1 MYRQIANETV
11 TKKDGST
18 ESVVIQGIYRKSDN
32 AFIPFNTANRD
43 YQDYLAWV
51 ADGNTADPAS

>member
-1 MYRQIANETV
+1 MYKQIANEIV

-32 AFIPFNTANRD
+32 AFIPFSTANRD
-43 YQDYLAWV
+43 YQDYLEWV
-51 ADGNTADPAS
+51 AAGNTAEAAD

>member
-1 MYRQIANETV
+1 MYRQIANEIV

-18 ESVVIQGIYRKSDN
+18 ESVVIQGIYRKSDD
-32 AFIPFNTANRD
+32 AFIPFSTGNRD